1 MEKAKG
7 RKDCRAQK
15 KTVTNRKAWRSVRIK
30 KEKTEAGHKEG
41 RLDRNKGRKT
51 MFKGQRKERKQVKK
65 VSYKEIK
72 EGNMAQWR
80 KKYTEKGQDEEGNT
94 KEVDR
99 EGREI

>member
-1 MEKAKG
+1 MKKDILKKRRNVKYGEGKRQKG
-7 RKDCRAQK
+7 LQGTKKDSYKQK
-15 KTVTNRKAWRSVRIK
+15 GMKVRIK

-72 EGNMAQWR
+72 EGNMAQ
-80 KKYTEKGQDEEGNT
+80 
-94 KEVDR
+94 
-99 EGREI
+99 

>member
-1 MEKAKG
+1 MK
-7 RKDCRAQK
+7 
-15 KTVTNRKAWRSVRIK
+15 VRIK

-72 EGNMAQWR
+72 EGNMAQ
-80 KKYTEKGQDEEGNT
+80 
-94 KEVDR
+94 
-99 EGREI
+99 